1 LTRKSGGT
9 DLDIFDKCMNF
20 TRAKEA
26 MEQGIY
32 PYFKPIR
39 ENHGPRVVM
48 DGKEIIMI
56 GSNNYLGLTKDPRV
70 QEAAIKAIEKYGTS
84 CSGSRFLNGTL
95 ELHEE
100 LERKL
105 AAFVNKEAALCFST
119 GYQSNL
125 GAISTILSKD
135 DIIITDKTNHAS
147 IFDGIFLSAGIHM
160 GATIKRYKH
169 NDMEDL
175 ERVVSRLDPDKPKM
189 VITDGVF
196 SMEGD
201 LVKLPQMVEIA
212 QKYHLRVYL
221 DDAHGLGVEGKT
233 GRGTQEH
240 YNIWE
245 EVDLLMCTFSK
256 SFASLGGFISGK
268 SEVVHY
274 IKHHSRP
281 LIFSAAIPPANTA
294 AVLKSLEIIQN
305 EPQIVHRLQAIGKK
319 MIREFQALGF
329 DTGESQTPI
338 VPIIIGDDT
347 KTFLFWRMLFEAGIY
362 TNPVI
367 SPAVPPD
374 RALIRTSYMATHTD
388 EDLDRVLETFK
399 KIGKEMGLI

>member
-1 LTRKSGGT
+1 
-9 DLDIFDKCMNF
+9 LDIFDKCMKF

-26 MEQGIY
+26 MESGMY

-39 ENHGPRVVM
+39 ENHGPRVIM

-100 LERKL
+100 LEEKL
-105 AAFVNKEAALCFST
+105 ATFVKKEAALCFST

-125 GAISTILSKD
+125 GAISTLISKD
-135 DIIITDKTNHAS
+135 DTIITDKTNHAS
-147 IFDGIFLSAGIHM
+147 IFDGIFLSAGLNM
-160 GATIKRYKH
+160 GINIKRYRH

-175 ERVVSRLDPDKPKM
+175 ERVLSKIEPEKPKM
-189 VITDGVF
+189 IITDGVF

-201 LVKLPQMVEIA
+201 LVKLPSLVEIA
-212 QKYHLRVYL
+212 KKYNTRVYV

-240 YNIWE
+240 FGIWD
-245 EVDLLMCTFSK
+245 EVDLVMCTFSK
-256 SFASLGGFISGK
+256 SFASLGGFIAGK
-268 SEVVHY
+268 SEVIHF
-274 IKHHSRP
+274 IKHFSRP
-281 LIFSAAIPPANTA
+281 LIFSASMPPANIA
-294 AVLKSLEIIQN
+294 SVLKSLEIIQN
-305 EPQIVHRLQAIGKK
+305 EPEIVHRLQNIGKK

-338 VPIIIGDDT
+338 VPLIIGEDE
-347 KTFLFWRMLFEAGIY
+347 KTFAFWRTLFDEGIY

-374 RALIRTSYMATHTD
+374 RALIRTSYMATHSD
-388 EDLDRVLETFK
+388 NDLDFVLDKFK
-399 KIGKEMGLI
+399 NIGKNFGLI

>member
-1 LTRKSGGT
+1 M
-9 DLDIFDKCMNF
+9 DIFDKCMNF

-26 MEQGIY
+26 MESGIY
-32 PYFKPIR
+32 PYFKAIR
-39 ENHGPRVVM
+39 DNNGPRVVM
-48 DGKEIIMI
+48 DGREIIMI

-100 LERKL
+100 LEAKL
-105 AAFVNKEAALCFST
+105 AAFVKKESALSFST

-125 GAISTILSKD
+125 GAISTIVTKD
-135 DIIITDKTNHAS
+135 DLILTDKTNHAS

-160 GATIKRYKH
+160 GVNVRRYKH
-169 NDMEDL
+169 NDMDDL
-175 ERVVSRLDPDKPKM
+175 ERVLSKLDPDKPKM
-189 VITDGVF
+189 IITDGVF

-201 LVKLPQMVEIA
+201 IVNLPRMVEIA
-212 QKYHLRVYL
+212 KKYKTRIYL

-240 YNIWE
+240 YDIWDE
-245 EVDLLMCTFSK
+245 IDLVMCTFSK
-256 SFASLGGFISGK
+256 SFASLGGFIAGK

-274 IKHHSRP
+274 IKHFSRP
-281 LIFSAAIPPANTA
+281 LIFSASIPPANVA
-294 AVLKSLEIIQN
+294 AVLKSLEIIES
-305 EPQIVHRLQAIGKK
+305 EPQIVQKLQETGKK
-319 MIREFQALGF
+319 MIREFQSLGF
-329 DTGESQTPI
+329 NTGESETPI
-338 VPIIIGDDT
+338 VPIIIGGDE
-347 KTFLFWRMLFEAGIY
+347 KTFEFWLKLFEEGVY

-374 RALIRTSYMATHTD
+374 RSLIRTSYMATHHD
-388 EDLDRVLETFK
+388 DDLDIVLETFK
-399 KIGKEMGLI
+399 KIGKNMGLI

>member
-1 LTRKSGGT
+1 MK
-9 DLDIFDKCMNF
+9 F

-26 MEQGIY
+26 MESGMY

-39 ENHGPRVVM
+39 ENHGPRVIM
-48 DGKEIIMI
+48 DGKEILMI

-100 LERKL
+100 LEEKL
-105 AAFVNKEAALCFST
+105 ATFVKKEAALCFST

-125 GAISTILSKD
+125 GAISTLISKD
-135 DIIITDKTNHAS
+135 DTIITDKTNHAS
-147 IFDGIFLSAGIHM
+147 IFDGIFLSAGLNM
-160 GATIKRYKH
+160 GINIKRYRH

-175 ERVVSRLDPDKPKM
+175 ERVLSKIESEKPKM
-189 VITDGVF
+189 IITDGVF

-201 LVKLPQMVEIA
+201 LVKLPSLVEIA
-212 QKYHLRVYL
+212 KKYNTRVYV

-240 YNIWE
+240 FGIWD
-245 EVDLLMCTFSK
+245 EVDLVMCTFSK
-256 SFASLGGFISGK
+256 SFASLGGFIAGK
-268 SEVVHY
+268 SEVIHF
-274 IKHHSRP
+274 IKHFSRP
-281 LIFSAAIPPANTA
+281 LIFSASMPPANIA
-294 AVLKSLEIIQN
+294 SVLKSLEIIQN
-305 EPQIVHRLQAIGKK
+305 EPEIVHRLQNIGKK

-338 VPIIIGDDT
+338 VPLIIGEDE
-347 KTFLFWRMLFEAGIY
+347 KTFAFWRTLFDEGIY

-374 RALIRTSYMATHTD
+374 RALIRTSYMATHSD
-388 EDLDRVLETFK
+388 NDLDFVLDKFK
-399 KIGKEMGLI
+399 NIGKNFGLI

>member
-1 LTRKSGGT
+1 
-9 DLDIFDKCMNF
+9 LDIFDKCFNF

-26 MEQGIY
+26 MEQGMY

-39 ENHGPRVVM
+39 ENHGPRVIM
-48 DGKEIIMI
+48 DGREIIMV

-100 LERKL
+100 LESKL
-105 AAFVNKEAALCFST
+105 AKFVKKEAALCFST

-125 GAISTILSKD
+125 GAISTLISKD

-147 IFDGIFLSAGIHM
+147 IFDGIFLSAGLNM
-160 GATIKRYKH
+160 GSTVKRYKH
-169 NDMEDL
+169 NDMDDL
-175 ERVVSRLDPDKPKM
+175 DRVLSNLDPQKAKM
-189 VITDGVF
+189 IITDGVF

-201 LVKLPQMVEIA
+201 IVNLPKLAELS
-212 QKYHLRVYL
+212 KNYHTRLYV

-233 GRGTQEH
+233 GRGTQER
-240 YNIWE
+240 YDIWD
-245 EVDLLMCTFSK
+245 EVDLIMCTFSK
-256 SFASLGGFISGK
+256 SFASLGGFIAGK
-268 SEVVHY
+268 TEVIHY
-274 IKHHSRP
+274 IKHFSRP
-281 LIFSAAIPPANTA
+281 LIFSASMPPANIA
-294 AVLKSLEIIQN
+294 SVLKSLEIIEK
-305 EPQIVHRLQAIGKK
+305 EPEIVHRLQKIGQK
-319 MIREFQALGF
+319 MIREFQASGF

-338 VPIIIGDDT
+338 VPLVIGDDT
-347 KTFLFWRMLFEAGIY
+347 KTFLFWSELFKAGIY
-362 TNPVI
+362 SNPVI

-388 EDLDRVLETFK
+388 NDLDIVLDTFK
-399 KIGKEMGLI
+399 KIGKRMDII

>member
-1 LTRKSGGT
+1 M
-9 DLDIFDKCMNF
+9 DIFDKCMKF

-26 MEQGIY
+26 MESGMY

-39 ENHGPRVVM
+39 ENHGPRVIM

-100 LERKL
+100 LEEKL
-105 AAFVNKEAALCFST
+105 ATFVKKEAALCFST

-125 GAISTILSKD
+125 GAISTLISKD
-135 DIIITDKTNHAS
+135 DTIITDKTNHAS
-147 IFDGIFLSAGIHM
+147 IFDGIFLSAGLNM
-160 GATIKRYKH
+160 GINIKRYRH

-175 ERVVSRLDPDKPKM
+175 ERVLSKIEPEKPKM
-189 VITDGVF
+189 IITDGVF

-201 LVKLPQMVEIA
+201 LVKLPSLVEIA
-212 QKYHLRVYL
+212 KKYNTRVYV

-240 YNIWE
+240 FGIWD
-245 EVDLLMCTFSK
+245 EVDLVMCTFSK
-256 SFASLGGFISGK
+256 SFASLGGFIAGK
-268 SEVVHY
+268 SEVIHF
-274 IKHHSRP
+274 IKHFSRP
-281 LIFSAAIPPANTA
+281 LIFSASMPPANIA
-294 AVLKSLEIIQN
+294 SVLKSLEIIQN
-305 EPQIVHRLQAIGKK
+305 EPEIVHRLQNIGKK

-338 VPIIIGDDT
+338 VPLIIGEDE
-347 KTFLFWRMLFEAGIY
+347 KTFAFWRTLFDEGIY

-374 RALIRTSYMATHTD
+374 RALIRTSYMATHSD
-388 EDLDRVLETFK
+388 NDLDFVLDKFK
-399 KIGKEMGLI
+399 NIGKNFGLI

>member
-1 LTRKSGGT
+1 M
-9 DLDIFDKCMNF
+9 DIFDKCMNF

-39 ENHGPRVVM
+39 DNNGPRVVM
-48 DGKEIIMI
+48 DGREIIMV

-100 LERKL
+100 LEDRL
-105 AAFVNKEAALCFST
+105 AKFVRKEAALSFST

-125 GAISTILSKD
+125 GAISTIVTKEDLVL
-135 DIIITDKTNHAS
+135 TDKTNHAS

-160 GATIKRYKH
+160 GANVKRYKH
-169 NDMEDL
+169 NDMDDL
-175 ERVVSRLDPDKPKM
+175 ERILAKLDPEQSKM
-189 VITDGVF
+189 IITDGVF

-201 LVKLPQMVEIA
+201 LVNLPRLAELA
-212 QKYHLRVYL
+212 KKYKARIYL

-240 YNIWE
+240 FNIWDQ
-245 EVDLLMCTFSK
+245 VDLVMCTFSK
-256 SFASLGGFISGK
+256 SFASLGGFIAGK
-268 SEVVHY
+268 SEVIHY
-274 IKHHSRP
+274 IKHFSRP
-281 LIFSAAIPPANTA
+281 LIFSASIPPANIA
-294 AVLKSLEIIQN
+294 AVLKSLEIIES
-305 EPQIVHRLQAIGKK
+305 EPHIVHRLQETGKK
-319 MIREFQALGF
+319 MIREFQSMGF
-329 DTGESQTPI
+329 NTGESETPI
-338 VPIIIGDDT
+338 VPIIIGGDE
-347 KTFLFWRMLFEAGIY
+347 KTFKFWLNLFQEGVYA
-362 TNPVI
+362 NPVI

-374 RALIRTSYMATHTD
+374 RALIRTSYMATHQD
-388 EDLDRVLETFK
+388 NDLDVVLDIFK
-399 KIGKEMGLI
+399 RIGKKMDLI

>member
-1 LTRKSGGT
+1 
-9 DLDIFDKCMNF
+9 LDIFDKCMKF

-26 MEQGIY
+26 MESGMY

-39 ENHGPRVVM
+39 ENHGPRVIM

-100 LERKL
+100 LEEKL
-105 AAFVNKEAALCFST
+105 ATFVKKEAALCFST

-125 GAISTILSKD
+125 GAISTLISKD
-135 DIIITDKTNHAS
+135 DTIITDKTNHAS
-147 IFDGIFLSAGIHM
+147 IFDGIFLSAGLNM
-160 GATIKRYKH
+160 GINIKRYRH

-175 ERVVSRLDPDKPKM
+175 ERVLSKIEPEKPKM
-189 VITDGVF
+189 IITDGVF

-201 LVKLPQMVEIA
+201 LVKLPSLVEIA
-212 QKYHLRVYL
+212 KKYNTRVYV

-240 YNIWE
+240 FGIWD
-245 EVDLLMCTFSK
+245 EVDLVMCTFSK
-256 SFASLGGFISGK
+256 SFASLGGFIAGK
-268 SEVVHY
+268 SEVIHF
-274 IKHHSRP
+274 IKHFSRP
-281 LIFSAAIPPANTA
+281 LIFSASMPPANIA
-294 AVLKSLEIIQN
+294 SVLKSLEIIQN
-305 EPQIVHRLQAIGKK
+305 EPEIVHRLQNIGKK

-338 VPIIIGDDT
+338 VPLIIGEDE
-347 KTFLFWRMLFEAGIY
+347 KTFAFWRTLFDEGIY

-374 RALIRTSYMATHTD
+374 RALIRTSYMATHSD
-388 EDLDRVLETFK
+388 NDLDFVLDKFK
-399 KIGKEMGLI
+399 NIGKNFGLV

>member
-1 LTRKSGGT
+1 
-9 DLDIFDKCMNF
+9 
-20 TRAKEA
+20 

-32 PYFKPIR
+32 PYFKPIK

-100 LERKL
+100 LEKKL
-105 AAFVNKEAALCFST
+105 ATFVKKESALCFST

-125 GAISTILSKD
+125 GAISTLLSKD
-135 DIIITDKTNHAS
+135 DIIVTDKTNHAS
-147 IFDGIFLSAGIHM
+147 IFDGIFLSAGLNM
-160 GATIKRYKH
+160 GANIKRYRH
-169 NDMEDL
+169 NDMDDL
-175 ERVVSRLDPDKPKM
+175 DRVLSKLDPDKAKM
-189 VITDGVF
+189 IITDGVF

-201 LVKLPQMVEIA
+201 LVRLPQMA
-212 QKYHLRVYL
+212 KLAKKYHTRLYV

-240 YNIWE
+240 YDIWD
-245 EVDLLMCTFSK
+245 EVDLVMCTFSK
-256 SFASLGGFISGK
+256 SFASLGGFIAGK
-268 SEVVHY
+268 AEVVHF
-274 IKHHSRP
+274 IKHFARP
-281 LIFSAAIPPANTA
+281 LIFSASMPPANIA
-294 AVLKSLEIIQN
+294 SVLKSLEIIKE
-305 EPQIVHRLQAIGKK
+305 EPQIVHRLQEIGKK
-319 MIREFQALGF
+319 MIHEFQAIGF

-338 VPIIIGDDT
+338 IPLIIGDDT
-347 KTFLFWRMLFEAGIY
+347 KTFLFWRLLFEDGIY

-388 EDLDRVLETFK
+388 ADLDIVLEKFK
-399 KIGKEMGLI
+399 KIGKKMGLI

>member
-1 LTRKSGGT
+1 M
-9 DLDIFDKCMNF
+9 DIFEKCMKF

-39 ENHGPRVVM
+39 ENHGPRVIM

-100 LERKL
+100 LEARL
-105 AAFVNKEAALCFST
+105 ASFVKKESALCFST

-125 GAISTILSKD
+125 GAISTLLTKE

-147 IFDGIFLSAGIHM
+147 IFDGIFLSAGFNM
-160 GATIKRYKH
+160 GANIKRYKH
-169 NDMEDL
+169 NDMHDL
-175 ERVVSRLDPDKPKM
+175 ERVLSKIDPNKPKM
-189 VITDGVF
+189 IITDGVF

-201 LVKLPQMVEIA
+201 LVKLPKLVELA
-212 QKYHLRVYL
+212 RKYKARVYV

-233 GRGTQEH
+233 GRGTMEH
-240 YNIWE
+240 YDIWE
-245 EVDLLMCTFSK
+245 EVDLVMCTFSK
-256 SFASLGGFISGK
+256 SFASLGGFVAGK

-274 IKHHSRP
+274 IKHFSRP
-281 LIFSAAIPPANTA
+281 LIFSASMPPANIA

-305 EPQIVHRLQAIGKK
+305 EPQIVHRLQNIGKK

-329 DTGESQTPI
+329 NTGESQTPI
-338 VPIIIGDDT
+338 VPIIIGEDE
-347 KTFLFWRMLFEAGIY
+347 KTFKFWATLFQEGIY
-362 TNPVI
+362 ANPVI

-374 RALIRTSYMATHTD
+374 RALIRTSYMATHED
-388 EDLDRVLETFK
+388 RDLDIVLEKFK
-399 KIGKEMGLI
+399 KIGKKMGII